1 MKKMK
6 KLLIVITA
14 CLFITTVVT
23 AQEKRSIENKRTEI
37 KQHRKAIVKDLNLT
51 TEQKSKMKS
60 INQDYKSKMM
70 DLKSDD
76 NITRGDFKGKMKKL
90 QDARKS
96 ETQAVLSVE
105 QQNKI
110 KESKEIK
117 KEEIKNKRKDRG
129 EKIKSELN
137 LTDDQQTTL
146 KTNRKAMHAEIK
158 TVKDNVA
165 LTKDEK
171 REKIKTLKEKQ
182 KETMKTVL
190 TPDQVQKLKDLKKSE
205 K

>member
-1 MKKMK
+1 
-6 KLLIVITA
+6 
-14 CLFITTVVT
+14 
-23 AQEKRSIENKRTEI
+23 
-37 KQHRKAIVKDLNLT
+37 
-51 TEQKSKMKS
+51 MKS
-60 INQDYKSKMM
+60 INQDYKIKMK

-76 NITRGDFKGKMKKL
+76 NITRGDFKEKMKKL
-90 QDARKS
+90 QDDRKS

-137 LTDDQQTTL
+137 LTDDQQTIL
-146 KTNRKAMHAEIK
+146 KTNRKAMHTEIK
-158 TVKDNVA
+158 PVKDNVA
-165 LTKDEK
+165 LTKEEK
-171 REKIKTLKEKQ
+171 REKRKTLKEKQ

-190 TPDQVQKLKDLKKSE
+190 TPDQVQKLKDRKKPG